1 MRSAGFLCERADLSA
16 FTGDVMDWV
25 RNRIKTAKLVIA
37 DLTEANPNVYLEVG
51 YAWGCEVPTVLLTKD
66 TTILSS
72 IHEARG
78 ACPTRGLRISKT
90 R

>member
-1 MRSAGFLCERADLSA
+1 
-16 FTGDVMDWV
+16 MDWV

-66 TTILSS
+66 TDDLKFD
-72 IHEARG
+72 
-78 ACPTRGLRISKT
+78 TRGQRCLPYKRIKDLEDSLTKELKALNHK
-90 R
+90 